1 MVGSYRGYHSASKR
15 LEQMKKQGH
24 EAFIRRHKGRYQV
37 WVGPFATRKEAE
49 AWLEAD
55 PYVQQ
60 NVWGNITLTA
70 CKMGPSFEPLF
81 NQIYKKSA

>member
-1 MVGSYRGYHSASKR
+1 MVYGAALMNEEEKMIGS
-15 LEQMKKQGH
+15 
-24 EAFIRRHKGRYQV
+24 IIV
-37 WVGPFATRKEAE
+37 TNFATRAQAE